1 MTNNENSISSSGR
14 RRGDCWRV
22 PPPLQDGQVQHAEG
36 EQGAGQQKVLQEVLN
51 FFTVSPS
58 FPHPHT
64 RNAVQ

>member
-1 MTNNENSISSSGR
+1 MKTPFSGR

-36 EQGAGQQKVLQEVLN
+36 DQGAGQQEGLQKVLSP
-51 FFTVSPS
+51 VSQS
-58 FPHPHT
+58 IIILHAPHPPHK